1 MKSHKDE
8 AQAYRLA
15 RRLSATTGR
24 GASTRSACRIGL
36 GKKKVAADLTIM
48 PLILNS
54 EYADFAADLPGG
66 QIRAGGRRSHKS
78 LAHFILALNHD
89 SQLFHHSR
97 GWPRWPSRGKSSRS
111 AGSAPPSRSM
121 PTMIPSGTNWP
132 KRPESKLDD
141 FMTKNLGRLP
151 VAIRVDS
158 TNPLGLAAFLAAVR
172 AYIEQTGPGLTRW
185 ESLKYKDQGY
195 VRISP
200 VKGQP
205 GVSAGHRERCG
216 LLHDRWRGADGHS

>member
-1 MKSHKDE
+1 M
-8 AQAYRLA
+8 
-15 RRLSATTGR
+15 
-24 GASTRSACRIGL
+24 
-36 GKKKVAADLTIM
+36 AADLTIM

-54 EYADFAADLPGG
+54 EYANYAAISQGAKFGPA
-66 QIRAGGRRSHKS
+66 AGDPHKS
-78 LAHFILALNHD
+78 LAHFILALNRD
-89 SQLFHHSR
+89 SQLFHSLEGLAALAVAGQKFSL
-97 GWPRWPSRGKSSRS
+97 GWIGPSISVYADDDPFWDELAKV
-111 AGSAPPSRSM
+111 
-121 PTMIPSGTNWP
+121 
-132 KRPESKLDD
+132 PESKLDD
-141 FMTKNLGRLP
+141 FMTKNISRLP

-205 GVSAGHRERCG
+205 GVSADDRERCG